1 MLQFKRGKNEKN
13 HEIILIS
20 SSLRNNIFHEFNF
33 TEKTNFSNFT
43 SHISNFF
50 NQHKCHYPHI
60 QGVTILQYVNGG
72 SLDQIIISGSR
83 PSEEFPWSDRV
94 SMAND
99 INEGLTYLH
108 SRGIFHRDL
117 TSKVIIQNNPKCYI
131 EYMHSTYLGT

>member
-1 MLQFKRGKNEKN
+1 MNSISRKKKLKIPNSPPQF
-13 HEIILIS
+13 LIF
-20 SSLRNNIFHEFNF
+20 L
-33 TEKTNFSNFT
+33 
-43 SHISNFF
+43 
-50 NQHKCHYPHI
+50 NQHKYYCPHI

-117 TSKVIIQNNPKCYI
+117 TSKVILSIKYNPKCYI
-131 EYMHSTYLGT
+131 EYLHAYVHKC